1 MQIKI
6 TEKMTCRLSYISKI
20 EKAKI
25 TITGSKSESNRLL
38 ILQALYPSIAIEN
51 CSESDDSNVLRK
63 ALKTTMDVVDVHH
76 AGTAM
81 RFLTAFFAVNTK
93 HKVVLT
99 GSERM
104 QQRPLK
110 LLVEALQQLG
120 AKIKYVGKEGY
131 PPLEISPA
139 EAIGSK
145 VLIDA
150 TVSSQYIS
158 ALMLVG
164 AILKEGLI
172 IQLKGEIT
180 SIPYILMTQDLLKSV
195 GINTTFERNEILVEP
210 AKILDRKTI
219 IVESD
224 WSSASYFYSAV
235 ALSENMEITLTSYK
249 NESLQGDSE
258 VAKLFEKLG
267 VRTKYNEDLSITIS
281 KSDTKPVAN
290 LSLNLIK
297 TPDIAQTIA
306 VTCFGLGIGCELT
319 GLHTLKIKETDR
331 LIALQK
337 ELQKC
342 GAKIGVTSDSLSLL
356 PGDTSLVSNSL
367 AETTIATYE
376 DHRMAMAFAPLSIIA
391 PILIEN
397 PSVVSK
403 SYPTFFNDF
412 KEIGIQYE
420 TL

>member
-1 MQIKI
+1 M
-6 TEKMTCRLSYISKI
+6 
-20 EKAKI
+20 
-25 TITGSKSESNRLL
+25 
-38 ILQALYPSIAIEN
+38 
-51 CSESDDSNVLRK
+51 
-63 ALKTTMDVVDVHH
+63 
-76 AGTAM
+76 
-81 RFLTAFFAVNTK
+81 
-93 HKVVLT
+93 
-99 GSERM
+99 
-104 QQRPLK
+104 
-110 LLVEALQQLG
+110 
-120 AKIKYVGKEGY
+120 
-131 PPLEISPA
+131 
-139 EAIGSK
+139 
-145 VLIDA
+145 LIDA

-297 TPDIAQTIA
+297 TQT
-306 VTCFGLGIGCELT
+306 
-319 GLHTLKIKETDR
+319 
-331 LIALQK
+331 
-337 ELQKC
+337 
-342 GAKIGVTSDSLSLL
+342 
-356 PGDTSLVSNSL
+356 
-367 AETTIATYE
+367 
-376 DHRMAMAFAPLSIIA
+376 
-391 PILIEN
+391 
-397 PSVVSK
+397 
-403 SYPTFFNDF
+403 
-412 KEIGIQYE
+412 
-420 TL
+420 